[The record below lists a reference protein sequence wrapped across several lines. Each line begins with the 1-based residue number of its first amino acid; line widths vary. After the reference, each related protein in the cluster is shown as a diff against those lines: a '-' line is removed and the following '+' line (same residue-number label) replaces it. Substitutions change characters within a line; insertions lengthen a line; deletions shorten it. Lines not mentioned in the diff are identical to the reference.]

1 MALTKALQKRID
13 LANKYIKFAQKH
25 DILGRGYF
33 GSTMESVLTYPHLIT
48 VSPTGR
54 SVTVRYKDA
63 YWKKETHSE
72 SFNTNDEYRVSDL
85 RYEISNY
92 IIKAIKNGAKEEG
105 ISIPKT
111 LSNPAPAKNSR
122 GPYPKG
128 RKPRGEGLNEYNAGV
143 RHQERGDIRRARR
156 EYEDAFIAMHGAD
169 PYGSREVLRSFETM
183 GHEDFRLMV
192 AKELR
197 RRAKVEGVKYT
208 ILEPRRSPFKSNPT
222 KRKNSP
228 NDNRIPREHA
238 LAAEGLIAQVH
249 AGEREPFPFPI
260 KLYLLAIRARDW
272 DGKEYQ
278 IEQDREAAIEARQ
291 ILIQEVGRLRARG
304 ISPYKKSNPRKR
316 KNAGLNIVT
325 VKFKNSKYNYETEV
339 SPNTTAKS
347 AYEYFVGQSFDMG
360 SYPRENI
367 QRVIGID
374 FNGKPVAA
382 TRRKNG
388 SKSSHGFRH
397 PKGKHKAKSWDRIMR
412 DYDKNRDYDKKH
424 SANFLMLAEALGRP
438 ESVLKELRSLK
449 RRTDRSGFDVDT
461 MQRQHKLT
469 KGDYARAMK
478 HMKAEKSRKRKN
490 PDHKGEVNPY
500 SKRYTYMDFTK
511 KFWGKDWRTVPRD
524 IRLSFWDDFKLAFV
538 GGLQKYKKETRG

>member
-85 RYEISNY
+85 RSEISNY

-105 ISIPKT
+105 ISIPKA
-111 LSNPAPAKNSR
+111 L
-122 GPYPKG
+122 
-128 RKPRGEGLNEYNAGV
+128 
-143 RHQERGDIRRARR
+143 
-156 EYEDAFIAMHGAD
+156 
-169 PYGSREVLRSFETM
+169 
-183 GHEDFRLMV
+183 
-192 AKELR
+192 
-197 RRAKVEGVKYT
+197 
-208 ILEPRRSPFKSNPT
+208 SNPT

-238 LAAEGLIAQVH
+238 LAAGGLIAQVH

-260 KLYLLAIRARDW
+260 KLYLLAIGARDW

-291 ILIQEVGRLRARG
+291 ILMQEVGRLRALG
-304 ISPYKKSNPRKR
+304 ISPYKKSNPRKRKNKGHTKWIQYLVLQGNYGYGWDDVAYENITDDGFLKARRAMSQTLKEYRANERGVAFRTIKRKELRSKSNPRKR

-382 TRRKNG
+382 NPRKRKNG
-388 SKSSHGFRH
+388 SKSSHGFRY
-397 PKGKHKAKSWDRIMR
+397 PKGKHKAKSWDRIVR

-449 RRTDRSGFDVDT
+449 RRTDRSGFDKDT
-461 MQRQHKLT
+461 MQRQYKLT

-478 HMKAEKSRKRKN
+478 YMKADKSRKRKN

-524 IRLSFWDDFKLAFV
+524 IRLSFWDDFKYAHV
-538 GGLQKYKKETRG
+538 GGLQNYKEATRG